1 MVCALLPASSKTVAT
16 VGPCYLEVNRIDRG
30 TGVVLEGSSGATE
43 VEFRKEVPDL
53 KVGRWLEERS
63 SSVPVQLD
71 KHGNTVEKQYSAR
84 LLEVEHRRTLPGRG

>member
-1 MVCALLPASSKTVAT
+1 MQ
-16 VGPCYLEVNRIDRG
+16 
-30 TGVVLEGSSGATE
+30 
-43 VEFRKEVPDL
+43 FRKGSGSGGGKMVVV
-53 KVGRWLEERS
+53 KARS